1 MANNQLKKY
10 EKKRSRR
17 KITFEKKRVTS
28 GFARVARVMGRPAG
42 LMRFLLRLVFFLTRI
57 SLAIDRLGLG
67 STYWANPGLITMIF
81 KFLTCKVVSDYLII
95 IKTIIQVI

>member
-17 KITFEKKRVTS
+17 KTTFEKKRVTS

-42 LMRFLLRLVFFLTRI
+42 LMRFLLRPVFFLTRT

-67 STYWANPGLITMIF
+67 STHWANPGLITMIF